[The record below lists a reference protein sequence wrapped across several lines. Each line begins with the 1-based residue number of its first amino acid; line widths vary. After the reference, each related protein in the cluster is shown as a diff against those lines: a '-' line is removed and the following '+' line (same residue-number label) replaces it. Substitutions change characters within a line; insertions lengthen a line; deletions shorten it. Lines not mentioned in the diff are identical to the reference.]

1 MNSRSIITFSP
12 SLLRAVL
19 FSVHLP
25 YQSFLVS
32 FYFSRHHTLHSS
44 SNLPV
49 VVSKCRIQVRSSL
62 SSFGTYRVIA
72 KYPPRIALAAAA
84 PVSNKHSQL
93 FIDCFEASCPIF
105 ELPSLSYR
113 EPARLSRELLGFSR
127 FVLGIICASERGV
140 LSKRHSLHHSAF
152 VTSTEPNLFLPSY
165 AAFNL
170 ESR

>member
-1 MNSRSIITFSP
+1 MRNT
-12 SLLRAVL
+12 L
-19 FSVHLP
+19 FSRLP
-25 YQSFLVS
+25 PLPHHRPKRTGSASLGVRVAKSCS

-49 VVSKCRIQVRSSL
+49 VVSKCRIQARSSL

-93 FIDCFEASCPIF
+93 FIDCFEASCPNF

-113 EPARLSRELLGFSR
+113 EPARLSRELPGFSR
-127 FVLGIICASERGV
+127 FVLGIICANERGI
-140 LSKRHSLHHSAF
+140 LTKHHSLH
-152 VTSTEPNLFLPSY
+152 PNELCAQCYF
-165 AAFNL
+165 
-170 ESR
+170 RCIIRT